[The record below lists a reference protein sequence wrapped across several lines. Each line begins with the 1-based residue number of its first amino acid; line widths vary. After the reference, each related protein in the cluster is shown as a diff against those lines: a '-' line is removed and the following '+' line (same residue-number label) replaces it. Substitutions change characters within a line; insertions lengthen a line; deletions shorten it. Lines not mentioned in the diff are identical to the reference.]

1 MRSGHATTTDNSAT
15 LYQRIIP
22 KLFYEWKVLTMPGT
36 TNGSAKTLMRQRHA
50 TQLELIRK
58 QIDELSS
65 DLLRKRMYDNV
76 RGKKIITT
84 DPVLNDV
91 LRRLTTI
98 RRTVKSKPTRKSIKK
113 PSRIPVRRSR

>member
-1 MRSGHATTTDNSAT
+1 
-15 LYQRIIP
+15 
-22 KLFYEWKVLTMPGT
+22 
-36 TNGSAKTLMRQRHA
+36 MRQRHA